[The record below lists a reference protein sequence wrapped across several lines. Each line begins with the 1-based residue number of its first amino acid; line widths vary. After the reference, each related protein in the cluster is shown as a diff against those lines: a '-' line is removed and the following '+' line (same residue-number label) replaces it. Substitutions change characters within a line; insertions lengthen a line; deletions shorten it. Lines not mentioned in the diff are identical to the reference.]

1 MSKSSEQQ
9 IGDVMLAISNSV
21 TIADWEIELNAIRS
35 AGNGGQNV
43 NKVATAI
50 HLRFDIKRS
59 SLPAFYK
66 GKLLKFSDSRI
77 TSEGIIII
85 KSQQFRTQLQNKE
98 AALERLKE
106 LILSAIVVRKA
117 RRATKPTKGSQR
129 RRVDTKT
136 KRGASKV
143 LRKKVNF

>member
-1 MSKSSEQQ
+1 MLTISKM
-9 IGDVMLAISNSV
+9 VH
-21 TIADWEIELNAIRS
+21 IADWEIELNAIRS

-59 SLPAFYK
+59 SLPAVYK
-66 GKLLKFSDSRI
+66 DKLLKLSDSRV
-77 TSEGIIII
+77 TSEGVIVI

-106 LILSAIVVRKA
+106 LILSAMVVQKTRK
-117 RRATKPTKGSQR
+117 ATKPTKGSQR
-129 RRVDTKT
+129 RRVDSKT
-136 KRGASKV
+136 KRGHTKV
-143 LRKKVNF
+143 LRKKVDF

>member
-1 MSKSSEQQ
+1 
-9 IGDVMLAISNSV
+9 MLTISNSV
-21 TIADWEIELNAIRS
+21 TLADWEIELNAIRS

-59 SLPAFYK
+59 TLPTFYK
-66 GKLLKFSDSRI
+66 ERLLKLSDSRI
-77 TSEGIIII
+77 TSDGVIII
-85 KSQQFRTQLQNKE
+85 KSMEYRTQLQNKE

-106 LILSAIVVRKA
+106 IILSATIVQKV
-117 RRATKPTKGSQR
+117 RRATKPTKASQR
-129 RRVDTKT
+129 RRVDSKT
-136 KRGASKV
+136 KRGAAKA

>member
-1 MSKSSEQQ
+1 
-9 IGDVMLAISNSV
+9 MLTISNSV
-21 TIADWEIELNAIRS
+21 TLADWEIELNAIRS

-59 SLPAFYK
+59 TLPTFHK
-66 GKLLKFSDSRI
+66 ERLLKLSDSRI
-77 TSEGIIII
+77 TSDGVIII
-85 KSQQFRTQLQNKE
+85 KSMEYRTQLQNKE

-106 LILSAIVVRKA
+106 IILSATIVQKV
-117 RRATKPTKGSQR
+117 RRATKPTKASQR
-129 RRVDTKT
+129 RRVDSKT
-136 KRGASKV
+136 KRGAAKA

>member
-1 MSKSSEQQ
+1 
-9 IGDVMLAISNSV
+9 MLTISNSV
-21 TIADWEIELNAIRS
+21 TLAEWEIELNAIRS

-66 GKLLKFSDSRI
+66 ERLLKLSDSRI
-77 TSEGIIII
+77 TADGVIII
-85 KSQQFRTQLQNKE
+85 KSMQFRTQLQNKE

-106 LILSAIVVRKA
+106 LILSATVVQKA
-117 RRATKPTKGSQR
+117 RRATRPTRSSQR
-129 RRVDTKT
+129 RRVDSKT
-136 KRGASKV
+136 KRGASKA
-143 LRKKVNF
+143 LRKKVDF

>member
-1 MSKSSEQQ
+1 
-9 IGDVMLAISNSV
+9 MLSISNAISIS
-21 TIADWEIELNAIRS
+21 DWEIEFNAIRS

-50 HLRFDIKRS
+50 HPRFDIKRS
-59 SLPAFYK
+59 SLPMFYK
-66 GKLLKFSDSRI
+66 ERLLKLADSRI
-77 TSEGIIII
+77 TSDGIIII

-106 LILSAIVVRKA
+106 LIISATVIQKVRK
-117 RRATKPTKGSQR
+117 ATKPTKGSQR
-129 RRVDTKT
+129 RRVDSKT

-143 LRKKVNF
+143 LRKKVDV

>member
-1 MSKSSEQQ
+1 
-9 IGDVMLAISNSV
+9 MLSISNTV

-50 HLRFDIKRS
+50 HLRFDINRS
-59 SLPAFYK
+59 SLPAIYK
-66 GKLLKFSDSRI
+66 ERLFKLSDSRI
-77 TSEGIIII
+77 TTEGIIII

-106 LILSAIVVRKA
+106 LIISAMVVQKS

-129 RRVDTKT
+129 RRMDSKT
-136 KRGASKV
+136 KRGTTKV
-143 LRKKVNF
+143 LRKKVNL

>member
-1 MSKSSEQQ
+1 
-9 IGDVMLAISNSV
+9 MLIISNSV

-59 SLPAFYK
+59 SLPAIYK
-66 GKLLKFSDSRI
+66 EKLLNLSDSRI

-85 KSQQFRTQLQNKE
+85 KSQQFRTQLLNKE

-106 LILSAIVVRKA
+106 LIISAIVVRKS
-117 RRATKPTKGSQR
+117 RKATKPTKGSQR
-129 RRVDTKT
+129 RRMDSKT
-136 KRGASKV
+136 KHGASKV
-143 LRKKVNF
+143 LRKKVDF

>member
-1 MSKSSEQQ
+1 
-9 IGDVMLAISNSV
+9 MLAISNAV

-59 SLPAFYK
+59 SLPAAYK
-66 GKLLKFSDSRI
+66 EKLLKLSDSRI
-77 TSEGIIII
+77 SSEGIIII

-106 LILSAIVVRKA
+106 LIISAMVVQKA

-129 RRVDTKT
+129 RRMDSKS
-136 KRGASKV
+136 KRGTAKV
-143 LRKKVNF
+143 LRKKVDF

>member
-1 MSKSSEQQ
+1 
-9 IGDVMLAISNSV
+9 MLSISNAIKIS
-21 TIADWEIELNAIRS
+21 DWEIEFNAIRS

-59 SLPAFYK
+59 SLPMFYK
-66 GKLLKFSDSRI
+66 ERLLKLADSRI
-77 TSEGIIII
+77 TSQGIIII

-106 LILSAIVVRKA
+106 LIISATVIHKVRK
-117 RRATKPTKGSQR
+117 ATKPTKGSQR
-129 RRVDTKT
+129 RRIDSKT
-136 KRGASKV
+136 KRGASKA
-143 LRKKVNF
+143 LRKKVDV

>member
-1 MSKSSEQQ
+1 MLEISSNVI
-9 IGDVMLAISNSV
+9 IGD
-21 TIADWEIELNAIRS
+21 WEVELNAIRS

-50 HLRFDIKRS
+50 HLRFDINRS
-59 SLPAFYK
+59 SLPAIYK
-66 GKLLKFSDSRI
+66 EKILKLSDSRI
-77 TSEGIIII
+77 SSDGVIII

-106 LILSAIVVRKA
+106 LILSAMIIKKS
-117 RRATKPTKGSQR
+117 RRASKPTFGSQLR
-129 RRVDTKT
+129 RMDSKT

-143 LRKKVNF
+143 MRKKVDF

>member
-1 MSKSSEQQ
+1 
-9 IGDVMLAISNSV
+9 MLSISNAI
-21 TIADWEIELNAIRS
+21 TISDWEIEFNAIRS

-59 SLPAFYK
+59 SLPMFYK
-66 GKLLKFSDSRI
+66 ERLLKLADSRI

-106 LILSAIVVRKA
+106 LIISATAIQKT

-129 RRVDTKT
+129 RRVDSKT

-143 LRKKVNF
+143 LRKKVDVS

>member
-1 MSKSSEQQ
+1 
-9 IGDVMLAISNSV
+9 MLSISNAISIS
-21 TIADWEIELNAIRS
+21 DWEIEFNAIRS

-59 SLPAFYK
+59 SLPMFYK
-66 GKLLKFSDSRI
+66 ERLLKLADSRV
-77 TSEGIIII
+77 TSDGIIII

-106 LILSAIVVRKA
+106 LIISATVIQKVRK
-117 RRATKPTKGSQR
+117 ATKPTKGSQR
-129 RRVDTKT
+129 RRVDSKT

-143 LRKKVNF
+143 LRKKVDV

>member
-1 MSKSSEQQ
+1 MLEVSS
-9 IGDVMLAISNSV
+9 SV
-21 TIADWEIELNAIRS
+21 ILADWEIELNAIRS

-59 SLPAFYK
+59 TLPESYK
-66 GKLLKFSDSRI
+66 EKLLNLSDSRI
-77 TSEGIIII
+77 SSEGIVII

-106 LILSAIVVRKA
+106 LILSATVVQKS
-117 RRATKPTKGSQR
+117 RRATKPTKGSER
-129 RRVDTKT
+129 RRMDSKT
-136 KRGASKV
+136 KRGASK
-143 LRKKVNF
+143 LMRKKIDL